1 MPAFTCQ
8 SYIRS
13 GPFELFALGRVDK
26 GVGCDVSG
34 CSNKAERSLSRG
46 DIGSSGLSVGGT
58 GRRVY
63 LCHEHYKVW
72 KKATKKS
79 RSLERA
85 RW

>member
-1 MPAFTCQ
+1 
-8 SYIRS
+8 
-13 GPFELFALGRVDK
+13 LGRVDK
-26 GVGCDVSG
+26 GVPCNVGG
-34 CSNKAERSLSRG
+34 CSNKAERSLSRSEMAG
-46 DIGSSGLSVGGT
+46 SGLSVGGE

-79 RSLERA
+79 KSLERS